1 MKHLRIFV
9 LVALVMMTASGFT
22 FENETFTGNSKK
34 IEWLTLEEA
43 YKRNQEEPRKIFID
57 VYTNWCGWCK
67 KMDKDTFSDEEVAAY
82 ANDNYYAVKLNAE
95 SDRVMQ
101 LGEMEL
107 TEREVARQ
115 LMVRSYPTI
124 VFMEQDFKNFQP
136 IPGYRT
142 ADDFKEMLEK
152 FNVDS
157 SEEVEKEEAGE

>member
-9 LVALVMMTASGFT
+9 IVAVVILSASAFT
-22 FENETFTGNSKK
+22 FEKELPADEPKK

-43 YKRNQEEPRKIFID
+43 YKRNLEEPRKIFID

-67 KMDKDTFSDEEVAAY
+67 KMDKDTFADEEVAAY

-101 LGEMEL
+101 MGEIEL
-107 TEREVARQ
+107 TEREIARQ

-124 VFMEQDFKNFQP
+124 VFMQEDFKNFQP
-136 IPGYRT
+136 VPGYRT
-142 ADDFKEMLEK
+142 ADDFKTMLEK
-152 FNVDS
+152 FNV
-157 SEEVEKEEAGE
+157 EAGETENEEAGK